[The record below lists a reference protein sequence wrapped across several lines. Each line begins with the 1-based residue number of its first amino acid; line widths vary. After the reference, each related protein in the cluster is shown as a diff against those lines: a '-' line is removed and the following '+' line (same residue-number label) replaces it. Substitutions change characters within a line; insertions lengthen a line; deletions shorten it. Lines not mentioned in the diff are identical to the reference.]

1 MKLPGPRVTARSRR
15 LAKELIALRE
25 RKGLTPQDV
34 IRLLEFAKSTM
45 YRIEAGQQTPGGR
58 NLRALLA
65 LYDANEEE
73 RERVIQ
79 LAKADNG
86 EGGWLHAYEVTS
98 EEYAQYISLEEDV
111 SGLRSYEPLLI
122 SGLLQTEDYARAVIQ
137 GMLPWAS
144 PDETERRV
152 GVRTQRQRRAW
163 HRGVDLKVVVDEAA
177 LWRVIGGA
185 AVMQAQ
191 LRALRTPRPN
201 VGLRVIPFG
210 AGAHPGIVGPFVLME
225 FDDEVGDLVYVEF
238 MAGEVFREEPSE
250 VEQFHRTF
258 EHLWTLALS
267 EEESVALVETIE
279 KRYEEIRKGR
289 TGRSGRARKP

>member
-34 IRLLEFAKSTM
+34 VRLLEFAKSTM
-45 YRIEAGQQTPGGR
+45 YRIETGQQTPKGR

-65 LYDANEEE
+65 LYEATDQE
-73 RERVIQ
+73 RDRVIQ

-86 EGGWLHAYEVTS
+86 EGGWLHAYEVTT

-111 SGLRSYEPLLI
+111 TALYSYEPLLI

-144 PDETERRV
+144 SDEIERKV
-152 GVRTQRQRRAW
+152 EVRTQRQRQAFL
-163 HRGVDLKVVVDEAA
+163 RGVNLKVVVDEAA
-177 LWRVIGGA
+177 LWRVIGGP

-191 LRALRTPRPN
+191 LRALRTPRPKIE
-201 VGLRVIPFG
+201 VRVIPFG

-225 FDDEVGDLVYVEF
+225 FDDDVGDLVYVEF
-238 MAGEVFREEPSE
+238 MAGEVFREQPAE

-258 EHLWTLALS
+258 GHLWGMALDETQS
-267 EEESVALVETIE
+267 AALVETIE
-279 KRYEEIRKGR
+279 MRYAKEGS
-289 TGRSGRARKP
+289 GRSGRARKP